1 MAKLQTID
9 NTYLL
14 EYFWLNGGMLSG
26 GSVWLSTGLRV
37 WVVSV
42 YSYGVKSLVRGVWLA
57 LWRLGFCVSVWVCFC
72 VFGLAW
78 VRLGTLGLVWV
89 GMGTLGLASVGF
101 DRLENLLNL
110 RSCQDSRIGYK
121 LSWFY
126 AFLIGGAC
134 LKICISRCF
143 LLVLV
148 LSRK

>member
-1 MAKLQTID
+1 MQTID

-57 LWRLGFCVSVWVCFC
+57 LWRLGFCVSVWGMLYGSLGTLGLAWVG
-72 VFGLAW
+72 VGSLGLAW
-78 VRLGTLGLVWV
+78 VRFG
-89 GMGTLGLASVGF
+89 
-101 DRLENLLNL
+101 RLENLLKL

-121 LSWFY
+121 LLFFL
-126 AFLIGGAC
+126 AFLIGE
-134 LKICISRCF
+134 
-143 LLVLV
+143 VLA
-148 LSRK
+148 